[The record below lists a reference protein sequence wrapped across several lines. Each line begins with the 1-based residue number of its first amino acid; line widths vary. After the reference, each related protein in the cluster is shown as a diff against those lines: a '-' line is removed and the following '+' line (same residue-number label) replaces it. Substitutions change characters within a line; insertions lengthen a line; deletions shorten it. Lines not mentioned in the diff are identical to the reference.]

1 MPIPKI
7 GEVKYKVK
15 KSSAGLGLFA
25 EEPIKR
31 GTWIIEYVGKVLR
44 GKEVTAHPANKYL
57 FETSRVRML
66 DGSARS
72 NTARYI
78 NYSCKPNCEAE
89 IFGGRVFIK
98 AIRRIEA
105 GVELTYDYGEEYTGE
120 YIKPHGC
127 RCVPCKG
134 DKLTTNH

>member
-25 EEPIKR
+25 MEPIKR
-31 GTWIIEYVGKVLR
+31 GTWIIEYVGKILR
-44 GKEVTAHPANKYL
+44 GKDVLAYPANTNKYL
-57 FETSRVRML
+57 FETSKARMI

-78 NYSCKPNCEAE
+78 NHSCKPNCEVN
-89 IFGGRVFIK
+89 IFAGRVFVK
-98 AIRRIEA
+98 AIKRIEA
-105 GVELTYDYGEEYTGE
+105 GEELTYDYGSEYTDE

-127 RCVPCKG
+127 RCAPCKG
-134 DKLTTNH
+134 K